1 MSSVVPVSAV
11 QQSDSVTHT
20 YAFFFSVYSVPLR
33 FVTGYCVPWDIQDLV
48 FHNCFLVQMQN

>member
-20 YAFFFSVYSVPLR
+20 YAFFFSVYSVPLW
-33 FVTGYCVPWDIQDLV
+33 FVTGYCVPWDI
-48 FHNCFLVQMQN
+48 